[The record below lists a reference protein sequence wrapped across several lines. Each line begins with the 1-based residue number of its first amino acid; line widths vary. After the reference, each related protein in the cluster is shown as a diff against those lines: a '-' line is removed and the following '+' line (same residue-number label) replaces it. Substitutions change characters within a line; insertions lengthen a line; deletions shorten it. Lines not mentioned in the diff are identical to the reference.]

1 MSESEMLRG
10 AKDSN
15 TLFIHQ
21 LISFLDSTF
30 SVIFGSNFPSHN
42 FSPFIFGC
50 FNLFWMFQKNSP
62 KETARKLAVKL
73 QITLP
78 CVRNMIFSS

>member
-30 SVIFGSNFPSHN
+30 SVIFGSNFQLHN

-50 FNLFWMFQKNSP
+50 FKRNC
-62 KETARKLAVKL
+62 KEASSKIANNT
-73 QITLP
+73 TL
-78 CVRNMIFSS
+78 CA